1 MTEAREKKRKLTLVG
16 VTFGLC
22 ITIMLTGTFA
32 WQSISQYAKNEA
44 MGEMS
49 NPGGR
54 LHDDFNFNAGGNKD
68 IYIENFTSQADG
80 MPIIVRIRLY
90 EYMEIGEDAGKNLE
104 DADRDV
110 TVKSGAGADINAP
123 LTWDIFKPGDTHY
136 DCWDWTLGGQ
146 TVYMPTFDKNKD
158 SKDADING
166 SYEGVAPGDAIHYDD
181 YISYALG
188 DKLTGIAKY
197 DADDD
202 NDTDEGNVTQVT
214 EEHIAKETI
223 AGTVMNMDDWVA
235 AGAELG
241 NYWVYDTDGWAYWA
255 NPLMPDTATGL
266 LLSQIQLKE
275 TMTEKWYY
283 GIYVESQMV
292 TADEIADVAAAKA
305 GKKGFYHKH
314 TEDGDGNCTD
324 NECPGNTAQTLLSK
338 IVAEIG
344 YTASGDTSGAN
355 INSNETNGVSLTSLE
370 VTDDSLATAQK
381 VDGEETENNPAE
393 SDETGEDDENADGE
407 ETDGSQIDDENS
419 NDSDI
424 LDGDTSKDEV
434 TGSDKT
440 GDTMTGNENN
450 TTGGE
455 DVGNTTTGTENNTTS
470 DTDAE
475 DTTTGNDTTVADP
488 TDKENCEPTEPE
500 TKTTVTE
507 PTGTT
512 EGAGDN
518 TKSGSAN

>member
-1 MTEAREKKRKLTLVG
+1 MTKINEKKRKLILVG

-22 ITIMLTGTFA
+22 ITMMLTGTFA

-54 LHDDFNFNAGGNKD
+54 LHDDFSFHAGGNKD
-68 IYIENFTSQADG
+68 IYVENFTSQADG
-80 MPIIVRIRLY
+80 MPIIVRIQLY
-90 EYMEIGEDAGKNLE
+90 EYMETGEDAGRNLE
-104 DADRDV
+104 AADRDV
-110 TVKSGAGADINAP
+110 TVLADAGAKINEP
-123 LTWDIFKPGDTHY
+123 LTWDIYKPVDGEDNHY
-136 DCWDWTLGGQ
+136 GYWNWTMGGQ
-146 TVYMPTFDKNKD
+146 TVYMPTFNKNKD

-166 SYEGVAPGDAIHYDD
+166 TYEGTTPGDTIHFDD
-181 YISYALG
+181 YKTYTVGDAL
-188 DKLTGIAKY
+188 TAIAKY
-197 DADDD
+197 DADD
-202 NDTDEGNVTQVT
+202 NDITDSGIT
-214 EEHIAKETI
+214 EVEEIHYAKETI
-223 AGTVMNMDDWVA
+223 AGTVMSMADWANNPV
-235 AGAELG
+235 LG
-241 NYWVYDTDGWAYWA
+241 DFWVYDTDGWAYWA

-266 LLSQIQLKE
+266 LLSKIQLSQ
-275 TMTEKWYY
+275 TMKDKWYY

-292 TADEIADVAAAKA
+292 TADEIADVAAAKT
-305 GKKGFYHKH
+305 GQKGFYHKH
-314 TEDGDGNCTD
+314 AEDADGNCMD
-324 NECPGNTAQTLLSK
+324 NECPGETAQDLLSK

-370 VTDDSLATAQK
+370 VTDGSLATVQK
-381 VDGEETENNPAE
+381 ADEEETENNPAE
-393 SDETGEDDENADGE
+393 SDETADGE
-407 ETDGSQIDDENS
+407 ETDGSEITAESADDENI

-424 LDGDTSKDEV
+424 IDGDTLKDEV

-455 DVGNTTTGTENNTTS
+455 DVG
-470 DTDAE
+470 DTK
-475 DTTTGNDTTVADP
+475 TGNDTTVADP
-488 TDKENCEPTEPE
+488 TDTENSEPTESE

-518 TKSGSAN
+518 TKTGSVN